1 MSMRKDI
8 FMQLPFSVGSLA
20 SRWRTTDE
28 ILAILNDELSAPN
41 PQIPVLCKQLAKVS
55 KERTDA
61 NTRIA
66 ELEYCL
72 QWLARGKFI
81 NGLGDGHDMAQR
93 VISKARQGL
102 KGDQDGR

>member
-1 MSMRKDI
+1 MTSSTEKRLEWSLKGHLPGCQFHFAPLDTCECTQVR
-8 FMQLPFSVGSLA
+8 MQ
-20 SRWRTTDE
+20 D
-28 ILAILNDELSAPN
+28 
-41 PQIPVLCKQLAKVS
+41 
-55 KERTDA
+55 
-61 NTRIA
+61 RIG